1 MFLNLIIPK
10 KPRRQFLPLSLSE
23 WDLHCRNKRKYLK
36 LNLKRSKSLEI
47 NLFNEEENLKKNNLN
62 IKFRNRA
69 ITTTTNYLLLPE
81 KRKRSNYLSVEDRI
95 SISSSTCSAP
105 SFTPFYHHNTIAQ
118 RIAKRSKSLVKLFNS
133 LKCQR
138 KSSINNEKNFNYFNN
153 KLEKRKS
160 LLNEEKKKEKPL
172 IITKRKSKLNL
183 NTTKEVNWQQLY
195 QSRLK
200 LKMSSTKL

>member
-36 LNLKRSKSLEI
+36 LNLKRSKKELDNPII
-47 NLFNEEENLKKNNLN
+47 NNQA
-62 IKFRNRA
+62 KFHSTRPSKLHFMTRRA
-69 ITTTTNYLLLPE
+69 ISFSLG
-81 KRKRSNYLSVEDRI
+81 
-95 SISSSTCSAP
+95 ISSSTCSAP

-118 RIAKRSKSLVKLFNS
+118 RIAKRSKSLSCSISSSTCSAPSFTPYYHHNTIA
-133 LKCQR
+133 QR
-138 KSSINNEKNFNYFNN
+138 IAKQ
-153 KLEKRKS
+153 KRKS
-160 LLNEEKKKEKPL
+160 LLNEEEKKKKEKPL

-195 QSRLK
+195 QSRLLIK
-200 LKMSSTKL
+200 EQKKWGLFGESTYLNILCNKI

>member
-23 WDLHCRNKRKYLK
+23 WDLYCRNKRKLIK
-36 LNLKRSKSLEI
+36 INQKRSKSFEI
-47 NLFNEEENLKKNNLN
+47 NLFNEEENQKNYQN

-69 ITTTTNYLLLPE
+69 ITTNLLTE
-81 KRKRSNYLSVEDRI
+81 KQKRKNNFLCVEDRI

-105 SFTPFYHHNTIAQ
+105 SFTPFQYHNTIAQ

-138 KSSINNEKNFNYFNN
+138 KSSNNEKNFLN

-160 LLNEEKKKEKPL
+160 LQIN
-172 IITKRKSKLNL
+172 
-183 NTTKEVNWQQLY
+183 
-195 QSRLK
+195 
-200 LKMSSTKL
+200 